1 MTWAALAY
9 AAIGYYHF
17 RLTLRHIE
25 QWDSA
30 GTVLLNAGLALT
42 VGPLLLVP
50 AMLVSW
56 VTGNRDA

>member
-17 RLTLRHIE
+17 RLTLRGIE
-25 QWDSA
+25 RWDSA
-30 GTVLLNAGLALT
+30 GTILLNAALALT

-50 AMLVSW
+50 ATLYGW
-56 VTGNRDA
+56 VTR